1 MKASAMQQP
10 ANPVATGTTFDAV
23 YARLHQIAQRER
35 KRLGAR
41 ATLNTTALVHEAYLD
56 LCKNTE
62 PESIR
67 NFYGYAARAMRNLL
81 IDAARQRLAAK
92 RGGQAH
98 HTDLDAAAR
107 QASEH
112 DAVQA
117 IELDAA
123 LRELAAA
130 EPRCAQVV
138 ELHYF
143 AGLAL
148 EEVAKV
154 LALSLRTTNRDWQ
167 FARAW
172 LRHEL
177 TP

>member
-1 MKASAMQQP
+1 MQQP
-10 ANPVATGTTFDAV
+10 LDSAAGDTAFDAV

-56 LCKNTE
+56 LCKNAD
-62 PESIR
+62 PASIR
-67 NFYGYAARAMRNLL
+67 NFYAYAARAMRNLL
-81 IDAARQRLAAK
+81 IDAARQRLAAR
-92 RGGQAH
+92 RGGNAAH
-98 HTDLDAAAR
+98 VDLDAVDQQGVGSDAM
-107 QASEH
+107 QAL
-112 DAVQA
+112 
-117 IELDAA
+117 ELDAA
-123 LRELAAA
+123 LRELAAS
-130 EPRCAQVV
+130 EPRCAEVV

-148 EEVAKV
+148 ERVAE
-154 LALSLRTTNRDWQ
+154 LLGTSTRTVNRDWQ

-172 LRHEL
+172 LQQAM